1 MVILPDVRWY
11 MVRALTSK
19 WSNIF
24 MIAMRNLNTFHKF
37 SKLFMSFDRG
47 INWLTSS
54 FWVTIYNAL
63 HWWYHEQS
71 ENKSRQEI
79 VIKVIVLS
87 RRTKTGSSGP
97 GCVCKPEV
105 THRTTKVLSSGCF
118 LNFFFSLTYVLALT
132 MWNVLTNDNLG
143 KERKKKLPTW
153 YRAGVTAKQTSIWPI
168 QRLIHLC

>member
-37 SKLFMSFDRG
+37 SKSFMSFDRG

-54 FWVTIYNAL
+54 FWVTIYTAL

-118 LNFFFSLTYVLALT
+118 LNFFFFNLCTCIN
-132 MWNVLTNDNLG
+132 NVKCTD
-143 KERKKKLPTW
+143 KWQFRKRRKIKKKTMIN
-153 YRAGVTAKQTSIWPI
+153 K
-168 QRLIHLC
+168 

>member
-63 HWWYHEQS
+63 HWWYHEQP

-79 VIKVIVLS
+79 AIKVIVLS

-97 GCVCKPEV
+97 GCVYKPEV
-105 THRTTKVLSSGCF
+105 THRTTKVSTSGCF
-118 LNFFFSLTYVLALT
+118 LNFFSFSAKAQCLTYYVVVSKLDKTSFVLRSCRSTGPL
-132 MWNVLTNDNLG
+132 L
-143 KERKKKLPTW
+143 
-153 YRAGVTAKQTSIWPI
+153 
-168 QRLIHLC
+168 